1 MMKVWRLQTH
11 CVSRYGAGH
20 RAVPIVLT
28 GGIVYHSTLKP
39 GNNVSQTEQGSGNE
53 DKKDKGAR
61 LFDANEFTAQFKS
74 INEFFDKKIKSD
86 SSSTMEANSKS
97 KDGSTDDGIFGF
109 LKALT
114 TSEGKGRN
122 IHGDKET
129 KDAERNLQDVQSS
142 LLGLLTGR
150 KSSQSAVE
158 ELVAKARTSS
168 EQGDIADTVSLEQLL
183 HILRKVG
190 QEMGDTFEKHLGGRD
205 LPPIYPTNLYYFLE
219 AEDEIKNF
227 SWRRRKHRFCEG
239 INFASVEE
247 LNSHARIAEIGY
259 RDNMESIKRE
269 LSETF
274 GYEVI
279 YCQMDSLP
287 GQPSHFLAVKKGQ
300 SSWSSSLDMLLCV
313 RGTKTITDVITDL
326 LADAVDYRGGKA
338 HSGIL
343 QSGLFLAGKHTDTF
357 QEFLKASG
365 KKKINL
371 TLVGHSLGAGAA
383 SIAGM
388 ELHARDDFD
397 VRVFGF
403 GCPALVSQS
412 LSEGAQ
418 SYITTIVGDNDCV
431 PRMSLASMINAVFN
445 VGEYNWV
452 PKAQQ
457 DIEDLIDQVQIV
469 LPGIITA
476 GVKKRLL
483 VMLHDNLLSTI
494 DIPRT
499 TNDRIEPVLFP
510 RK

>member
-1 MMKVWRLQTH
+1 MKVWRLN
-11 CVSRYGAGH
+11 VRRLPPYGAGH
-20 RAVPIVLT
+20 RAVPIILT
-28 GGIVYHSTLKP
+28 GGIMYHGTLETR
-39 GNNVSQTEQGSGNE
+39 NTVSQTEQGSGNE
-53 DKKDKGAR
+53 GNKDKGPR

-74 INEFFDKKIKSD
+74 IHEFFDSQIKSD
-86 SSSTMEANSKS
+86 SSSSMNATPKS
-97 KDGSTDDGIFGF
+97 KGNGTDDGIFGF

-114 TSEGKGRN
+114 TADQGKGGN
-122 IHGDKET
+122 QGAKET
-129 KDAERNLQDVQSS
+129 KDAERNLHDVQSS
-142 LLGLLTGR
+142 LLDLLTGR
-150 KSSQSAVE
+150 KSSQAAVE

-168 EQGDIADTVSLEQLL
+168 EQGDISDTVSLDQLL
-183 HILRKVG
+183 LIMRKVG

-205 LPPIYPTNLYYFLE
+205 LPSIYPTNLYYYLE
-219 AEDEIKNF
+219 AEDEVKNF

-239 INFASVEE
+239 INFAYVEE
-247 LNSHARIAEIGY
+247 LNSYARIAEIGY
-259 RDNMESIKRE
+259 RNDMESIKRE

-287 GQPSHFLAVKKGQ
+287 GQPSHFLAVKKSQ

-343 QSGLFLAGKHTDTF
+343 QSGKFLAGKHSDTF
-357 QEFLKASG
+357 REFLKASG
-365 KKKINL
+365 KKKINM

-397 VRVFGF
+397 VHVFGF
-403 GCPALVSQS
+403 GCPALLSKG
-412 LSEGAQ
+412 LSESAQ
-418 SYITTIVGDNDCV
+418 SYITTVVGDSDCV

-445 VGEYNWV
+445 IGEYNWV
-452 PKAQQ
+452 PKAKQ

-469 LPGIITA
+469 LPGIITT
-476 GVKKRLL
+476 GVKNRLL

-499 TNDRIEPVLFP
+499 TNNRIEPVLFP